1 MYYSFMDKNEL
12 KKLVC
17 DEIDKQS
24 EAIIEIGTD
33 IFKHPELGFKE
44 KRTAELVESIFSKLN
59 LDYKKEIAITGL
71 KAKAKGKNS
80 IANVMVMGE
89 LDAVI
94 SPLHID
100 ADKKTGAS
108 HSCGHNAQI
117 ASMLGSAIGLVPF
130 MKYLDGD
137 VTFAAVPAEEYVEFE
152 YRKQLLDE
160 GKIVFFGGKQ
170 EWIRLGELDDV
181 DMGMMCHSHA
191 GIEDRKFLIDCD
203 SSGFYGKKVNFIGK
217 EAHAGAEPFNGIN
230 ALNAASLSLMAIN
243 SLRETFKEE
252 DRVRVH
258 PIITKGGDIVNT
270 VPADVRMEMYVRAK
284 TIKAVKESNDKVNRA
299 IIGSAYAMGA
309 KAEIIDIPGY
319 LPLIQDKDINELFA
333 QNSEQLLDKQANLY
347 DLELMGA
354 TDAGDI
360 SSIMPFA
367 HLSGGGFSGV
377 AHSKTFEIC
386 DPYMAYVMP
395 AKTMAMTVIDLLFDE
410 AKLAKEIKSKFK
422 PAFTKQSYMDF
433 WDTMKIADELKI

>member
-1 MYYSFMDKNEL
+1 MNKDIL

-17 DEIDKQS
+17 EEIDNNQK
-24 EAIIEIGTD
+24 EIIEIGSD

-44 KRTAELVESIFSKLN
+44 KRTAEIVEKVFSKLN
-59 LDYKKEIAITGL
+59 LEYEKEIAITGL
-71 KAKAKGKNS
+71 KARAKGNDSKL
-80 IANVMVMGE
+80 NVMIMGE

-94 SPLHID
+94 SPLHPD
-100 ADKKTGAS
+100 ADKITGAS

-117 ASMLGSAIGLVPF
+117 TSMLAVAIGLVPF

-152 YRKQLLDE
+152 FRKQLQNE

-170 EWIRLGELDDV
+170 EWIRLGALDDV

-191 GIEDRKFLIDCD
+191 GIEERKFLIDCN
-203 SSGFYGKKVNFIGK
+203 SSGFYGKKVNFVGK

-284 TIKAVKESNDKVNRA
+284 TIAAVKESNDKVNRA

-309 KAEIIDIPGY
+309 TAIIDDIPGY
-319 LPLIQDKDINELFA
+319 LPLIQDEDINEIFA
-333 QNSEQLLDKQANLY
+333 QNAESLLDKKATLY
-347 DLELMGA
+347 NYELMGA

-395 AKTMAMTVIDLLFDE
+395 AKTMAMTVIDLLFDG
-410 AKLAKEIKSKFK
+410 AKQAEDIKEKFK
-422 PAFTKQSYMDF
+422 PTFTKKTYMEF
-433 WDTMKIADELKI
+433 WDTMKIIDDVNIK

>member
-1 MYYSFMDKNEL
+1 MDKNKL

-17 DEIDKQS
+17 DEIDNNSK
-24 EAIIEIGTD
+24 EIIEIGND
-33 IFKHPELGFKE
+33 IFNHPELGFKE
-44 KRTAELVESIFSKLN
+44 NRTASIVEKSFEKLGLN
-59 LDYKKEIAITGL
+59 YKKEIAITGL
-71 KAKAKGKNS
+71 KANAKGKNS
-80 IANVMVMGE
+80 KANIMVMGE

-94 SPLHID
+94 SPLHPN
-100 ADKKTGAS
+100 ADKDTGAS

-117 ASMLGSAIGLVPF
+117 ASMLGVAIGLVPF

-137 VTFAAVPAEEYVEFE
+137 VTFAAVPSEEFVEFE
-152 YRKQLLDE
+152 YRKQLFNQ

-170 EWIRLGELDDV
+170 EWIRLGEFDDI

-191 GIEDRKFLIDCD
+191 GIEDRKFLINCD

-230 ALNAASLSLMAIN
+230 ALNTASLAIMAIN

-270 VPADVRMEMYVRAK
+270 VPSDVRMEMYVRAK
-284 TIKAVKESNDKVNRA
+284 TINAVKESNDKVNRA

-309 KAEIIDIPGY
+309 KADIDDIPGY

-333 QNSEQLLDKQANLY
+333 KNSEDIIDENANLY
-347 DLELMGA
+347 GYELMGA
-354 TDAGDI
+354 TDAGDV

-367 HLSGGGFSGV
+367 HLSSGGFSGV
-377 AHSKTFEIC
+377 AHSKSFEIC

-395 AKTMAMTVIDLLFDE
+395 AKTMAMTVIDLLWDD
-410 AKLAKEIKSKFK
+410 AMMAKEIKNKFK
-422 PAFTKQSYMDF
+422 PSFTKESYMQF
-433 WDTMKIADELKI
+433 WENMKITDKLDN